1 MALPKLVHPQF
12 STTLTTGKKIR
23 FRPMLGREEKILLIA
38 KQSEDFT
45 DKVAA
50 VKQVVQNCVTD
61 TGFDADTTPS
71 FEIEWLFVQI
81 RINSC
86 DNISRVAYK
95 DRDDGKTRPFEIDL
109 RKVVVLAPEVLDAAG
124 KKQDPKIVDC
134 GGGIKLVMKWPE
146 GHLMNPETMN
156 KADAVEE
163 LILACVDKIWQGDT
177 VHDPSL
183 STRDELIDFMDDLS
197 LDATEKLKTFV
208 ASVPHLYYKI
218 EYTNDKGDGRV
229 IELTSLDD
237 FFSF

>member
-1 MALPKLVHPQF
+1 MALPKLAHPTF
-12 STTLTTGKKIR
+12 STTLQSGKKVR

-38 KQSEDFT
+38 KQSEDFG

-50 VKQVVQNCVTD
+50 VKQVVQNCVVD
-61 TGFDADTTPS
+61 TGFDANVTPS

-86 DNISRVAYK
+86 DNMSRVAYR
-95 DRDDGKTRPFEIDL
+95 DRDDSKTRQFEIDL
-109 RKVVVLAPEVLDAAG
+109 RKVEVLAPKVTDKDG
-124 KKQDPKIVDC
+124 KAMDPRKVDC
-134 GGGIKLVMKWPE
+134 GGGITVMMKWPE

-163 LILACVDKIWQGDT
+163 LILSCVDKIWQGDV

-183 STRDELIDFMDDLS
+183 SSHEELIEFMDDLS
-197 LDATEKLKTFV
+197 LDATERLKTFV

-218 EYTNDKGDGRV
+218 EYTNDNGDGRV